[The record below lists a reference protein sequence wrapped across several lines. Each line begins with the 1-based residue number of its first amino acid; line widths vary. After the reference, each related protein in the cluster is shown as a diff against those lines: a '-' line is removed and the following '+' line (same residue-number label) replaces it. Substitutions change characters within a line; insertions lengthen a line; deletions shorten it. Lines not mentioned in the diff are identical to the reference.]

1 MATKSNHPLKI
12 ETGKCSRFEN
22 SLHAQFH
29 KKQYELV
36 SAVPAAKLN
45 MPAELLIEWKKNIDL
60 EVEIN
65 KEAEASVHTA
75 KLLEKDRERDKL
87 LTNIFGVIRIQRL
100 SPLPAISSAAETLH
114 VAFKPYY
121 GIQNNAFEAQS
132 LHIAGLRVDAEKHPG
147 EVSILGLTPVLNELY
162 TVNDAFEKLRTDR
175 RMETADSKLPNAR
188 MIRPKTDEAFA
199 NVCLYILSAN
209 LHASIQEDKTLF
221 STLITRMNQVSSD
234 FRTMFKES
242 QAQKKAAA
250 KKKKDGGGS
259 GKKPGDKPSD
269 KPSDKDKKPDN
280 GKKKPGEGDT
290 PKPGREEDPG
300 EDQV

>member
-1 MATKSNHPLKI
+1 MATNSNHPLKI
-12 ETGKCSRFEN
+12 ETGKCSRYEN
-22 SLHAQFH
+22 ALHAQFH
-29 KKQYELV
+29 KKQHELV

-45 MPAELLIEWKKNIDL
+45 MPAELLTEWKTNIDL

-114 VAFKPYY
+114 VVFKPYY

-132 LHIAGLRVDAEKHPG
+132 LHIAGLRIDAEKHPG

-188 MIRPKTDEAFA
+188 MIRPRTDEAFA

-209 LHASIQEDKTLF
+209 LHASIQEDKRF
-221 STLITRMNQVSSD
+221 SRRLSL
-234 FRTMFKES
+234 
-242 QAQKKAAA
+242 A
-250 KKKKDGGGS
+250 
-259 GKKPGDKPSD
+259 
-269 KPSDKDKKPDN
+269 
-280 GKKKPGEGDT
+280 
-290 PKPGREEDPG
+290 
-300 EDQV
+300 